1 MFIGLKKAP
10 IRIHYQFKSWTA
22 FSGWHLTKSVIY
34 LPPFGKELKSYW
46 PLWCCLFTLW
56 PSMKKVVSL
65 AAVFSI
71 VIQRSLK
78 VEANQNTAFDR
89 RCISRQKHKRAKPF
103 GWTWALKRSWK
114 LTCLRTGC
122 SLSHF
127 FFWIKGPFVIQT
139 VHSTFQILHFWGQ
152 DMSFLWLFN
161 HLLSWLKSSTLKM
174 FLKIWKFVIVTFR
187 RWVEREK
194 PSSFVYFCH
203 KGCKILGHYWLWC
216 GAQEAPWHLT
226 LHQSCA
232 AFVLI
237 IEIA

>member
-1 MFIGLKKAP
+1 MQ
-10 IRIHYQFKSWTA
+10 HS
-22 FSGWHLTKSVIY
+22 S
-34 LPPFGKELKSYW
+34 
-46 PLWCCLFTLW
+46 
-56 PSMKKVVSL
+56 
-65 AAVFSI
+65 
-71 VIQRSLK
+71 K

-114 LTCLRTGC
+114 LTCLRIGC

-127 FFWIKGPFVIQT
+127 SLLNEGSICNSNSSFHLPSPSLLRTGHVFLVT
-139 VHSTFQILHFWGQ
+139 VQPLVKLIEVQPTW
-152 DMSFLWLFN
+152 DVP
-161 HLLSWLKSSTLKM
+161 
-174 FLKIWKFVIVTFR
+174 LKIWKFVIVTFR
-187 RWVEREK
+187 KRVEREK
-194 PSSFVYFCH
+194 PPSFVYFCP

-226 LHQSCA
+226 LNQSCA